1 MLEKDLKCSLGK
13 LINGDKKDRYN
24 GEGKFNQNPE
34 NKAKNIEGKVN
45 KTDKKFNMWRKKTA
59 QTIQEKKTR
68 KKDEILKINNPEILQ
83 IYSQEI
89 KQKSQGNNS

>member
-1 MLEKDLKCSLGK
+1 M
-13 LINGDKKDRYN
+13 INDDKKDRYN

-34 NKAKNIEGKVN
+34 NKANNIEGKVN
-45 KTDKKFNMWRKKTA
+45 KTDKKFNMWRKKINTNN
-59 QTIQEKKTR
+59 TGENPE

-89 KQKSQGNNS
+89 K

>member
-13 LINGDKKDRYN
+13 LINDDKKDRYN

-34 NKAKNIEGKVN
+34 NKAK
-45 KTDKKFNMWRKKTA
+45 
-59 QTIQEKKTR
+59 IQREKSTKLIRSLTCGEKKQHKQYKRKTQK

>member
-13 LINGDKKDRYN
+13 LINDDKKDRYN

-45 KTDKKFNMWRKKTA
+45 KTDKKFNMWRKKNSTNN
-59 QTIQEKKTR
+59 TGEKPR
-68 KKDEILKINNPEILQ
+68 KKKMK
-83 IYSQEI
+83 Y
-89 KQKSQGNNS
+89 

>member
-13 LINGDKKDRYN
+13 LINDDKKDRYN

-45 KTDKKFNMWRKKTA
+45 KTDKKFNMWRKKKQHKQYRRKT
-59 QTIQEKKTR
+59 QKK
-68 KKDEILKINNPEILQ
+68 KMK
-83 IYSQEI
+83 Y
-89 KQKSQGNNS
+89 

>member
-1 MLEKDLKCSLGK
+1 M
-13 LINGDKKDRYN
+13 INDDKKDRYN

-34 NKAKNIEGKVN
+34 NKANNIEGKVN
-45 KTDKKFNMWRKKTA
+45 KTDKKFNMWRKKST
-59 QTIQEKKTR
+59 QTIQEKNPE

-89 KQKSQGNNS
+89 KQKSQGNNSQ